1 MTAMRVSFLL
11 SIALVALVVLSG
23 CSPNAATVTG
33 TVTLDGQPLKMG
45 DVSFHPASG
54 NGAVAYGKIDGSGK
68 YVVSTGDETGLA
80 PGQYAVTVVATEAIA
95 EPTGNVEV
103 IPKVLTPLK
112 YNTPET
118 TDIKVEVKQGAND
131 IPIEL
136 KS

>member
-1 MTAMRVSFLL
+1 MTAMRISCLL
-11 SIALVALVVLSG
+11 GIALVALVVLSG

-33 TVTLDGQPLKMG
+33 TVTLDGQPLKTG
-45 DVSFHPASG
+45 DVSFHPAG
-54 NGAVAYGKIDGSGK
+54 GKGAVAYGKIDASGS

-80 PGQYAVTVVATEAIA
+80 PGQYAVTVVATEAA
-95 EPTGNVEV
+95 PQPTGNVEV
-103 IPKVLTPLK
+103 IPKVLTPMK

-118 TDIKVEVKQGAND
+118 TDIKVEVKPGANE

>member
-1 MTAMRVSFLL
+1 MRVSYCLAGAF
-11 SIALVALVVLSG
+11 VALLVLSG

-33 TVTLDGQPLKMG
+33 TVTLDGQPLKTG
-45 DVSFHPASG
+45 DVSFHPAGG
-54 NGAVAYGKIDGSGK
+54 NGAVAYGKIDANGK

-80 PGQYAVTVVATEAIA
+80 PGQYAVTVVATEAMPQ
-95 EPTGNVEV
+95 PTGNVEV

-118 TDIKVEVKQGAND
+118 TDIKVEVKPGANE
-131 IPIEL
+131 IPIDL